1 MNWKEYEREIFE
13 QFQSRYPNASI
24 KHNQKVLGR
33 ISKIKRQIDVLI
45 EDQSLDASI
54 RTIVDAKRRTSPI
67 DINDIETFIS
77 MMVDVGAHRGI
88 LVSPVGYTKGAI
100 RRAHNEVNQDI
111 DLDVY
116 SLEEL
121 QLFQAQ
127 QAIPYST
134 DYGVLLSAP
143 FGWVID
149 ATNREGCLACLYQRG
164 YDLNAA
170 GNAKEW
176 MYINLW
182 IKESPEQC
190 LEDVLKMQSDGW
202 KNAKLSYLQGINRI
216 DARTLI
222 RLAEV
227 PDYPTPE
234 YTGFVEFDE
243 FIFFVVLFTPI
254 ETSKRNL
261 RKLREILRTV
271 QSIQITNN
279 EKEKL

>member
-24 KHNQKVLGR
+24 KHNQKILGR
-33 ISKIKRQIDVLI
+33 ISNIKRQIDVLI
-45 EDQSLDASI
+45 EDQSLDALI

-88 LVSPVGYTKGAI
+88 LISPVGYTKGALT
-100 RRAHNEVNQDI
+100 RAHNEVNQDI

-127 QAIPYST
+127 QAIPYSR

-143 FGWVID
+143 FGWVVD
-149 ATNREGCLACLYQRG
+149 ATKIEGCLACLYQRG

-182 IKESPEQC
+182 IKETPEQC
-190 LEDVLKMQSDGW
+190 LEDLLKIQSNGW
-202 KNAKLSYLQGINRI
+202 KNAKLDYLQGVNRT
-216 DARTLI
+216 DAKTLI
-222 RLAEV
+222 RLAEI

-243 FIFFVVLFTPI
+243 FVFFVVLFTPI

-261 RKLREILRTV
+261 RKLREVMRSVLPIHV
-271 QSIQITNN
+271 KQA
-279 EKEKL
+279 KG